1 MKLRLED
8 LIYQW
13 RVYAETMDDASYDD
27 AAVSLEQVLKEFK
40 EHEIL

>member
-1 MKLRLED
+1 MRLRLED

-13 RVYAETMDDASYDD
+13 RTYAETMDDASYDD
-27 AAVSLEQVLKEFK
+27 AANSLEQILKEFT